1 MRGGPTILCMAIESF
16 DDLLQQLDDHP
27 EWRQRLQSVVLTD
40 RLLALPDIVADL
52 AVQVGALAE
61 RMDALTERMD
71 ALTVRMDALTGRVEE
86 VAELQRGTEMRLQG
100 LIEQVSGAVNRSDE
114 ALGYVVEERYRN
126 RAHAH
131 FQTIA
136 RRIRVLSPDALDD
149 LLEPA
154 VDGGTLTED
163 EAAQVRWAD
172 AVISGRRDG
181 EVVYLVLEASY
192 VVDDHDVDRAAR
204 RARIVAKLGSPAL
217 PVVAGRK
224 ILPRVPGLAG
234 RMGVWVVSNG
244 HVEAPPAA

>member
-1 MRGGPTILCMAIESF
+1 MAIESF
-16 DDLLQQLDDHP
+16 DDLLRQLEDHP
-27 EWRQRLQSVVLTD
+27 EWRERLRSMVLTD

-52 AVQVGALAE
+52 AVQVS
-61 RMDALTERMD
+61 ALTER
-71 ALTVRMDALTGRVEE
+71 VEQ

-136 RRIRVLSPDALDD
+136 RRIRLLGAEALDD

-154 VDGGTLTED
+154 VEAGIITDD
-163 EAAQVRWAD
+163 EAADVRWAD

-181 EVVYLVLEASY
+181 EPVYLVLEASY
-192 VVDDHDVDRAAR
+192 TVDDSDVERAIR
-204 RARIVAKLGSPAL
+204 RASIVAKLGAPAL

-224 ILPRVPGLAG
+224 VLPRVPAEA
-234 RMGVWVVSNG
+234 RARGVWVVSNG
-244 HVEAPPAA
+244 QAEAPQAA

>member
-1 MRGGPTILCMAIESF
+1 MPSMAIESF
-16 DDLLQQLDDHP
+16 DDLLRQLQDHP
-27 EWRQRLQSVVLTD
+27 EWRQQLRSVVLSD

-52 AVQVGALAE
+52 ALKVA
-61 RMDALTERMD
+61 ALTERMD
-71 ALTVRMDALTGRVEE
+71 ALTTSVEAI
-86 VAELQRGTEMRLQG
+86 AELQRGTEMRLQG

-136 RRIRVLSPDALDD
+136 RRIRVLAPDALDD

-154 VDGGTLTED
+154 VDAGTITDD
-163 EAAQVRWAD
+163 EAAEVRWAD

-204 RARIVAKLGSPAL
+204 RARIVAKLGAAAL

-224 ILPRVPGLAG
+224 ILPRVPRLAG
-234 RMGVWVVSNG
+234 SMGVWVVSNG
-244 HVEAPPAA
+244 HVEPPQAA

>member
-1 MRGGPTILCMAIESF
+1 MAIESF
-16 DDLLQQLDDHP
+16 DDLLRQLHDHP
-27 EWRQRLQSVVLTD
+27 EWRDRLRAVVLPD

-52 AVQVGALAE
+52 AVQVS
-61 RMDALTERMD
+61 ALTER
-71 ALTVRMDALTGRVEE
+71 VEQ

-136 RRIRVLSPDALDD
+136 RRIRLLGAEALDD

-154 VDGGTLTED
+154 VEAGIITDD
-163 EAAQVRWAD
+163 EAADVRWAD

-181 EVVYLVLEASY
+181 APVYLVLEASY
-192 VVDDHDVDRAAR
+192 TVDDSDVERAIR
-204 RARIVAKLGSPAL
+204 RASIVTKLGPPAL
-217 PVVAGRK
+217 PVVAGRQ
-224 ILPRVPGLAG
+224 ILPRVPAEA
-234 RMGVWVVSNG
+234 RARGVWVVSNG
-244 HVEAPPAA
+244 HAEAPQAA